1 MKNTI
6 PAEAMTIATL
16 LETRAALSDEHS
28 YPDAECIVTEED
40 LAAIAAHD
48 AEISA
53 KYDAITKMLAWLG
66 HSPCDRPSREDYN
79 ANQPWAN
86 DRGGFRCDETD
97 DSCAPWA
104 EPS

>member
-1 MKNTI
+1 MKKSTT
-6 PAEAMTIATL
+6 EAMTIATL

-53 KYDAITKMLAWLG
+53 KYDAITTMLAWLG
-66 HSPCDRPSREDYN
+66 YSPCDRPSRVEFWN
-79 ANQPWAN
+79 ACQRGFHSYQP
-86 DRGGFRCDETD
+86 F
-97 DSCAPWA
+97 
-104 EPS
+104 